1 MFKSF
6 KYLIILEL
14 VNIVLLLFLFLPC
27 SSQVIIDHTCTDIT
41 KIPKSA
47 IIQAKLQLHIAYGH
61 TSHGSQITDGM
72 TGLID
77 FANNGGKG
85 LSLPADIFAWNNGGA
100 EGALDLEEGSEYDS
114 GWLEDD
120 CGYYPQWVNETREYL
135 DDNSHSDVNVI
146 IWSWCGQVSG
156 YSKQDMIDNYLDP
169 MTQLENDYPGV
180 IFVYMSGHADGT
192 GISGNLHKRNQQIRE
207 YCIENEKIFYDFY
220 DIECYDPDGNY
231 YGDKNVDDACDY
243 DGGNWAQ
250 EWQDSHTQ
258 GVDWYD
264 CEAAHTEYL
273 NANQKA
279 YAVWW
284 LWAVLAGWDETT
296 DRHTMESSLLPEEI
310 ILHQNFPNPFNSS
323 TIIPYFLPGTANI
336 NLAIYN
342 INGER
347 IRTLRNGYQPKGE
360 YAVTWNG
367 SDDKGQKVSSGIYLY
382 ILQENEKKITNKM
395 ILLE

>member
-1 MFKSF
+1 MFKCF
-6 KYLIILEL
+6 KCLIILKL

-27 SSQVIIDHTCTDIT
+27 ASQVIIDHTCTDIT

-47 IIQAKLQLHIAYGH
+47 IIQAKSQLHIAYGH

-85 LSLPADIFAWNNGGA
+85 LSLPVDIFAWNNGGA

-135 DDNSHSDVNVI
+135 NDNSHSDVNVI
-146 IWSWCGQVSG
+146 IWSWCGQVSD
-156 YSKQDMIDNYLDP
+156 YSKQDMIDKYLQP

-296 DRHTMESSLLPEEI
+296 DSHTMESSFLPEEI
-310 ILHQNFPNPFNSS
+310 ILHHNFPNPFNSS
-323 TIIPYFLPGTANI
+323 TIIPYSLPETANI

-347 IRTLRNGYQPKGE
+347 ICTLRNGYQPKGE

-367 SDDKGQKVSSGIYLY
+367 NDDKGQKVSSGIYLY
-382 ILQENEKKITNKM
+382 ILQKNEIKITNKM
-395 ILLE
+395 ILVE